1 LTEQEEENYTPGD
14 AISEHQGN
22 GEPEHPM
29 DALLKEGYG
38 LEAPKQGEIRV
49 GTIANITDTNILVD
63 VGAKSEGVISV
74 QELERLS
81 EDRRAEIRVGKE
93 VTVYVLRTHGTD
105 GIIDLSLLRAEEEE
119 DWRTAEGYLDS
130 QEPYEGVISGY
141 NKGGLIIKLG
151 HLRGFLPASQVSF
164 SRRRRAK
171 GESPEERWGDML
183 DEPILAKV
191 IEVDRSRNRLILSER
206 AAAREA
212 RDVLKERLIDELE
225 VGEVR
230 SGHVISLADF
240 GAFVDIGGADGL
252 VHSSEISWKRVSHPS
267 EVLKVGQ
274 KVQVKVLS
282 LDRKRKRIS
291 LSLRELEA
299 DPWEDIVAKF
309 QEGQLIL
316 GRITKL
322 TKFGAFASLVDAGEY
337 EIEGL
342 IHISELSDRRIEH
355 PREIVAEGQEVTLRI
370 VNIDRERRRIG
381 LSLKKVDS
389 TEYAELDWKVAMQE
403 IQEVEGSEAGQE
415 QVGQL
420 ASDAEEGPADASA
433 TAEVPSEAEEMG
445 EREQEPIGVNAAG
458 EGVEV
463 ESGPIQPQAGGEA
476 SEAGEAPADGETEAG
491 GTKDSEPGDGNT
503 PGSQD

>member
-1 LTEQEEENYTPGD
+1 MTEQEEENHKPED
-14 AISEHQGN
+14 AISEREGDGGH
-22 GEPEHPM
+22 EHPM

-38 LEAPKQGEIRV
+38 LEAPRQGEIRV

-63 VGAKSEGVISV
+63 VGAKSEGIIPV
-74 QELERLS
+74 QELDRLS
-81 EDRRAEIRVGKE
+81 EDKRAEIQVGSE

-105 GIIDLSLLRAEEEE
+105 GIIDLSLVRAEEEE
-119 DWRTAEGYLDS
+119 DWRVAEEYLDS

-171 GESPEERWGDML
+171 GESPEDRWGDML
-183 DEPILAKV
+183 EEPILAKV

-212 RDVLKERLIDELE
+212 RDVLKERLIDDLE
-225 VGEVR
+225 VGEIR
-230 SGHVISLADF
+230 TGHVISLADF

-252 VHSSEISWKRVSHPS
+252 IHSSEISWKRVSHPS
-267 EVLKVGQ
+267 DVLKVGQ
-274 KVQVKVLS
+274 KVKVKVLS
-282 LDRKRKRIS
+282 LDKKRKRIS

-299 DPWEDIVAKF
+299 DPWEEIVGQF
-309 QEGQLIL
+309 QEGQLVL

-342 IHISELSDRRIEH
+342 IHISELAERRIEH
-355 PREIVAEGQEVTLRI
+355 PREVVQEGQEVTLRI
-370 VNIDRERRRIG
+370 INIDQERRRIG

-389 TEYAELDWKVAMQE
+389 TEYAELDWKAAMQE
-403 IQEVEGSEAGQE
+403 I
-415 QVGQL
+415 
-420 ASDAEEGPADASA
+420 EED
-433 TAEVPSEAEEMG
+433 
-445 EREQEPIGVNAAG
+445 AG
-458 EGVEV
+458 EEPEPATEAADEASTEALPQEASPREDMPPQGDSSAADVDGGEVEV
-463 ESGPIQPQAGGEA
+463 ESEAAVSGAAQERSDTGDAPGEA
-476 SEAGEAPADGETEAG
+476 EATEGKSDGPLPKDGEEI
-491 GTKDSEPGDGNT
+491 
-503 PGSQD
+503 PGSQE

>member
-1 LTEQEEENYTPGD
+1 LTEQEEENHNPED
-14 AISEHQGN
+14 AISEREGDGGH
-22 GEPEHPM
+22 EHPM

-38 LEAPKQGEIRV
+38 LEAPRQGEIRV
-49 GTIANITDTNILVD
+49 GTIANITDNNILVD
-63 VGAKSEGVISV
+63 VGAKSEGMIPA

-81 EDRRAEIRVGKE
+81 EDKRAEIQVGSE
-93 VTVYVLRTHGTD
+93 ITVYVLRTHGTD

-119 DWRTAEGYLDS
+119 DWRVAEEYLDS

-171 GESPEERWGDML
+171 GESPEDRWGDML

-206 AAAREA
+206 AAARES

-230 SGHVISLADF
+230 TGHVISLADF

-267 EVLKVGQ
+267 DVLKVGQ
-274 KVQVKVLS
+274 EVKVKVLS
-282 LDRKRKRIS
+282 LDKKRKRIS

-299 DPWEDIVAKF
+299 DPWEDIVGQF
-309 QEGQLIL
+309 QEGQLVL

-342 IHISELSDRRIEH
+342 IHISELAERRIEH
-355 PREIVAEGQEVTLRI
+355 PKEVVQEGQKVTLRI
-370 VNIDRERRRIG
+370 INIDQERRRIG
-381 LSLKKVDS
+381 LSLSKVDS
-389 TEYAELDWKVAMQE
+389 TEYAELDWKAAMQE
-403 IQEVEGSEAGQE
+403 IEDNAGEESEPTAE
-415 QVGQL
+415 
-420 ASDAEEGPADASA
+420 AAEEGSSSEGMPLQGDSSTADVES
-433 TAEVPSEAEEMG
+433 G
-445 EREQEPIGVNAAG
+445 E
-458 EGVEV
+458 VEV
-463 ESGPIQPQAGGEA
+463 ESDTTISGETRE
-476 SEAGEAPADGETEAG
+476 SADPGDVPGETEATEG
-491 GTKDSEPGDGNT
+491 RSEGPLPMDGDT
-503 PGSQD
+503 PGSQE